1 MFVLG
6 NTGAQIFEGIQASQ
20 FTGVLDG
27 VKELLPVVLPVV
39 VGFIA
44 FRKGWAWLKGQIKGA

>member
-1 MFVLG
+1 MVIGASTIF
-6 NTGAQIFEGIQASQ
+6 TGITADSFS
-20 FTGVLDG
+20 GVLDG
-27 VKELLPVVLPVV
+27 IMELLPIVLPTV

>member
-1 MFVLG
+1 METTTGMFS
-6 NTGAQIFEGIQASQ
+6 GITAES
-20 FTGVLDG
+20 FSGVMDG
-27 VKELLPVVLPVV
+27 ITELLPIALPVV

>member
-1 MFVLG
+1 MEGGMF
-6 NTGAQIFEGIQASQ
+6 TGITADSFS
-20 FTGVLDG
+20 GVLDG
-27 VKELLPVVLPVV
+27 IMELLPVVLPVV

>member
-1 MFVLG
+1 MDGSMFADI
-6 NTGAQIFEGIQASQ
+6 TADSFS
-20 FTGVLDG
+20 GVLDG
-27 VKELLPVVLPVV
+27 IMELLPVVLPVV

>member
-1 MFVLG
+1 MLNVLA
-6 NTGAQIFEGIQASQ
+6 TGTLFDGVTAESFS
-20 FTGVLDG
+20 GVLDG
-27 VKELLPVVLPVV
+27 ILELLPIVLPVV

>member
-1 MFVLG
+1 MYMLG
-6 NTGAQIFEGIQASQ
+6 TTGAKIFEGISETQ
-20 FTGVLDG
+20 FIGVLDG
-27 VKELLPVVLPVV
+27 IKELLPVVLPVV

>member
-1 MFVLG
+1 MGNGGMF
-6 NTGAQIFEGIQASQ
+6 AGITPET
-20 FTGVLDG
+20 FNGVLDG
-27 VKELLPVVLPVV
+27 IKELLPVVLPVV